1 MIRLAHLRN
10 LWLAVDR
17 SGWRDDRAAQLVE
30 FAVSLPLLV
39 LFVVGIFDFSNAF
52 TLKQKLTNVARDAAR
67 AAAAEP
73 ASDLQSPIRLP
84 MSVMDAFQNIDNY
97 LLANNLSDCGVL
109 HQLRPPQSGL
119 TWTYQGK
126 AASCPPGGLTIIIN
140 RGYYFPA
147 NGTVPLTAGLHA
159 DRPGRSNCSHR
170 HLHQHSVCVSL
181 EVRKSG
187 QPYRR
192 NLALLDT
199 ITATAVAMNE
209 N

>member
-10 LWLAVDR
+10 LLCSVVP
-17 SGWRDDRAAQLVE
+17 GWRDDQAAQLVE

-73 ASDLQSPIRLP
+73 ASDLQSTIPPP
-84 MSVMDAFQNIDNY
+84 MSVVDAFQDIDNY
-97 LLANNLSDCGVL
+97 LLANNLSDCGVASAG
-109 HQLRPPQSGL
+109 PSGL
-119 TWTYQGK
+119 TWTYQGN

-140 RGYYFPA
+140 RAYYFPA
-147 NGTVPLTAGLHA
+147 NGTVPLTADCA
-159 DRPGRSNCSHR
+159 PTPPGASTALIATCISIKYAYAWKFGR
-170 HLHQHSVCVSL
+170 VASL
-181 EVRKSG
+181 IGATSSL
-187 QPYRR
+187 P
-192 NLALLDT
+192 NM